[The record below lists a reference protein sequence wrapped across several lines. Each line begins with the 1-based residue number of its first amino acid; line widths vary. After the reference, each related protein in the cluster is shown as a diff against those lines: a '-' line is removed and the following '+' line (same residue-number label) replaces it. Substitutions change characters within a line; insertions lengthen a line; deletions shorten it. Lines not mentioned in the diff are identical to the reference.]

1 MIDDLSSGHREFV
14 NAEVPFYE
22 GNVVD
27 RGLLHEI
34 FGSHDIAGVVHLAGF
49 KYAGVSVTRPMHTYT
64 QNVTGMISLLEEMAE
79 HGVDKIVFSSSAATY
94 GTPDTGIVT
103 EQNPTRPES
112 PYGESKLIGEWLLR
126 DQAKAVTLHHTSLRY
141 FNVVGSGSP
150 DLRDTSPHNLFPLV
164 FEQLVAGKVPFING
178 DTYPTPDGT
187 CVRDYVHVVRPGHL
201 PRGGRQGL
209 DGRETARTRL
219 QPGIGR
225 GPVGSPDH
233 GLGRPGDRD
242 RLHSR
247 HPPAATRRPGPDR
260 RHRRARGAGPGL
272 EDAAHRR
279 PDGRVGLGGSAG
291 SARLSRSTVDAT
303 GGSSLFALPF
313 SSTLRDAVRGPLDYR
328 HLTIAI

>member
-1 MIDDLSSGHREFV
+1 VIDDLSSGHREFV
-14 NAEVPFYE
+14 NADVPFYE
-22 GNVVD
+22 GNVLD
-27 RGLLHEI
+27 RGLLHKI

-64 QNVTGMISLLEEMAE
+64 QNVTAMVSLLEEMAE

-187 CVRDYVHVVRPGHL
+187 CVRDYVHVSDLAISHVAAAKALTAGTPLEPVYNLGSGEGLSVR
-201 PRGGRQGL
+201 QIM
-209 DGRETARTRL
+209 DSVARVT
-219 QPGIGR
+219 GIDFT
-225 GPVGSPDH
+225 PEIHPP
-233 GLGRPGDRD
+233 RPGD
-242 RLHSR
+242 
-247 HPPAATRRPGPDR
+247 PAQI
-260 RHRRARGAGPGL
+260 
-272 EDAAHRR
+272 
-279 PDGRVGLGGSAG
+279 V
-291 SARLSRSTVDAT
+291 AT
-303 GGSSLFALPF
+303 GELAARDLNWEMRHSVDQMVASAWEARQAAL
-313 SSTLRDAVRGPLDYR
+313 G
-328 HLTIAI
+328 